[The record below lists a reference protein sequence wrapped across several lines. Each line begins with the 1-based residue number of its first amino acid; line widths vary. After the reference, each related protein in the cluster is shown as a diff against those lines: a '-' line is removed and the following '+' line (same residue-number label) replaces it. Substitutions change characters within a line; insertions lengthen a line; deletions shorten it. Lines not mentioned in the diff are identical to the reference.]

1 MDKNT
6 IVGLLLMFALILG
19 FSFWN
24 SNQQKKRE
32 KERQLTEKVEGKQK
46 EKEADSVAVDSLG
59 NAGQSALAVAES
71 SKNKPL
77 YVPGAF
83 GTGLPKD
90 QDSSYQVKTKIA
102 TYSISKKGGY
112 INRVE
117 FNDIYKYTPKNE
129 PKKRLILH
137 DDPST
142 RVTME
147 LMMKDQSRVMTHE
160 FYFESEQP
168 EVIQLSDG
176 ETVTLSLKA
185 RPIVRYET
193 LMDHKDSITGYVEFL
208 SPDSYI
214 EYLYTFTADDYRVG
228 FQINMVN
235 MESYLYPNT
244 QSLTLQWL
252 VIPHAAEKNV
262 KMERTLTSIYY
273 MDNLDKVDNLSERGN
288 DKKDFNSDI
297 KWVSF
302 KQQFFTSVVIAD
314 SLHFSAAHLAVESFK
329 EEDPVRLRKMDAHL
343 NIPMTDLNQGS
354 FAMTFYMGPNQYKL
368 LKEYDMNL
376 EQQVPLGWS
385 FLLHWINRLAVIPV
399 FNWLESYGLSY
410 GLIILVLTIILKI
423 VLLPIAYKTY
433 LSSAKMRVLKPEIE
447 ELNARYPKPEDAMK
461 KQQATMTLY
470 KSAGVNPMAGC
481 LPVLLQMPILIAM
494 FRFFPSSYELRQQPF
509 LWAEDLSTYD
519 SVLDFGFNIPFYGDH
534 VSLFCLL
541 MTIATLVY
549 TWLNNKLMS
558 AGNPDQMKMMK
569 VMMYL
574 MPIMFLGI
582 FNNFASGLTYYYLL
596 VNLITFLQM
605 FIFRYA
611 INEDKL
617 RAKLKANMLK
627 PVKKS
632 RWQKKMDKM
641 LKQQQQMQ
649 QKNNKRK

>member
-32 KERQLTEKVEGKQK
+32 KERQLTEQVEGKQK
-46 EKEADSVAVDSLG
+46 EKQKQADAVVVDTAGNVIQTIPADESLSTQTVQPQASFYIPEEKDSV
-59 NAGQSALAVAES
+59 
-71 SKNKPL
+71 
-77 YVPGAF
+77 
-83 GTGLPKD
+83 
-90 QDSSYQVKTKIA
+90 YQVKTKIA

-129 PKKRLILH
+129 PKKRLVLH

-147 LMMKDQSRVMTHE
+147 LLMKDQSRVMTHNC
-160 FYFESEQP
+160 YFISEQP
-168 EVIQLSDG
+168 NLIQLSDG
-176 ETVTLSLKA
+176 KTTTLSLKA
-185 RPIVRYET
+185 YPLIGV
-193 LMDHKDSITGYVEFL
+193 DSVVG
-208 SPDSYI
+208 PDKNSYI

-244 QSLTLQWL
+244 QSLTLQWH
-252 VIPHAAEKNV
+252 VVPHAAEKNV
-262 KMERTLTSIYY
+262 KTERTLTSIYY

-329 EEDPVRLRKMDAHL
+329 EEDPVRLREMDAHL
-343 NIPMTDLNQGS
+343 NFPMTDLNQGS

-433 LSSAKMRVLKPEIE
+433 MSSAKMRVLKPEIE
-447 ELNARYPKPEDAMK
+447 ELNACYPKPEDAMK

-494 FRFFPSSYELRQQPF
+494 FRFFPSSYELRQQEF

-558 AGNPDQMKMMK
+558 AGGNPDQMKMMK

-627 PVKKS
+627 PKKKS
-632 RWQKKMDKM
+632 RWQQKMDEM
-641 LKQQQQMQ
+641 LKQQQQLQ